1 MDRGHVIWIVLLSVI
16 PAGRPAGDICAS
28 CHANATCSF
37 LPDGSGRVCI
47 CMYGFIGNGRTLCQD
62 KDECQIGARNICGP
76 RAACHNTV
84 GSYTCTCMGGFRPS
98 NHRTSFTPND
108 GTYCQDIDECGRHP
122 AVCGEGAHCVNL
134 EGDFECRCLLGYR
147 AHNAS
152 DPFQPLRDKGSCKVV
167 DCGPPPAGEAV
178 RVLSTNGT
186 AYGSVVLM
194 GCKDGFLWRRGDN
207 SSTCGPDG
215 TWSRPAPLCQGRPAG
230 DICASC
236 HANAT
241 CSILP
246 DGSGRVCICMY
257 GFIGNGRTLCQDKD
271 ECQIGARKICGPRA
285 SCQNTVGS
293 YTCTCM
299 GGFRPSNH
307 RTSFT
312 PNDGTYCQDID
323 ECGRHPAVCGEGA
336 HCVNLEGDFECRCLL
351 GYRAHNAS
359 DPFQPLRDKGSCKLV
374 DCGPPPAGEA
384 VRVLSTNG
392 TAYGSVVLMGCKD
405 GFLWRRGDNSS
416 TCGPDGTWS
425 RPAPLC
431 QDIDECGRHPAVCGE
446 GARCVNLEGDFEC
459 RCLLGYRAHNASDPF
474 QPLRDKGSCKVVD
487 CGPPPAGEAVRVLS
501 TNGTAYGSVVLMG
514 CKDGFLWRRGD
525 NSSTCGPDGTWSR
538 PAPLCQEIQCGEPL
552 SKPHARM
559 LWDNG
564 TRVGSV
570 LHYQCEEGYRPS
582 TNRHSPSTNRSVCGE
597 DGQWEE
603 SDLRC
608 EARCRLTPSLAHA
621 EVAWYN
627 SSVTVHRCVDGY
639 RSSRGSSVSV
649 CGNAGQ
655 WQKATLKCIEIQC
668 GEPLSKPH
676 ARMLWDNG
684 TRVGSVLHYQCEE
697 GYRPSTNRHSPS
709 TNRSV
714 CGEDGQW
721 EESDLRCEARCGPAP
736 SLANAE
742 VAWYNS
748 SVTVHRCV
756 DGYRSSRGISVSV
769 CGNAGQW
776 QKATLKCTEVKPA
789 VNDLRVFNEKCLQWR
804 AEKNDVDK
812 EIYKVVFRGTRDYQ
826 GAFRHEKRQ
835 LLHSWDKWVDVC
847 LSLLPATNYTISVIA
862 LSTRF
867 TANITTSTSLQVPQA
882 PLVLYRELDA
892 PPATLRLRRS
902 AHTLDA
908 ISVYQVVVVP
918 LDGTVVFDCRSR
930 GIPGSAQGVPPSSQ
944 YITGQFPL
952 GHMNDTEMIFTVGD
966 GRFHGGFLNAPL
978 KRGTSYYVILRV
990 VSQWKEAFNSSCV
1003 LWAKVTGTSYVMR
1016 VSSLLAACSVGGL
1029 LLVVLLV
1036 YIYIGFFKRRESRL
1050 NSQ

>member
-28 CHANATCSF
+28 CHANATCSI
-37 LPDGSGRVCI
+37 PQDGSG
-47 CMYGFIGNGRTLCQD
+47 
-62 KDECQIGARNICGP
+62 
-76 RAACHNTV
+76 H
-84 GSYTCTCMGGFRPS
+84 
-98 NHRTSFTPND
+98 
-108 GTYCQDIDECGRHP
+108 
-122 AVCGEGAHCVNL
+122 
-134 EGDFECRCLLGYR
+134 
-147 AHNAS
+147 
-152 DPFQPLRDKGSCKVV
+152 
-167 DCGPPPAGEAV
+167 
-178 RVLSTNGT
+178 
-186 AYGSVVLM
+186 
-194 GCKDGFLWRRGDN
+194 
-207 SSTCGPDG
+207 
-215 TWSRPAPLCQGRPAG
+215 
-230 DICASC
+230 
-236 HANAT
+236 
-241 CSILP
+241 
-246 DGSGRVCICMY
+246 VCICMY

-285 SCQNTVGS
+285 ACHNTVGS
-293 YTCTCM
+293 YACTCM

-312 PNDGTYCQDID
+312 PNDGTY
-323 ECGRHPAVCGEGA
+323 
-336 HCVNLEGDFECRCLL
+336 
-351 GYRAHNAS
+351 
-359 DPFQPLRDKGSCKLV
+359 
-374 DCGPPPAGEA
+374 
-384 VRVLSTNG
+384 
-392 TAYGSVVLMGCKD
+392 
-405 GFLWRRGDNSS
+405 
-416 TCGPDGTWS
+416 
-425 RPAPLC
+425 C

-459 RCLLGYRAHNASDPF
+459 RCLLGYRAHNASDPL

-608 EARCRLTPSLAHA
+608 EELSCGTPLIVPGTKPLWDGRSSAGSKVLYMCSASYYLESGQVGAVSTCSETGEWGQVPLNCRARCGPAPSLAHA

-627 SSVTVHRCVDGY
+627 SSVTVHRCLDGY

-649 CGNAGQ
+649 CG
-655 WQKATLKCIEIQC
+655 K
-668 GEPLSKPH
+668 
-676 ARMLWDNG
+676 
-684 TRVGSVLHYQCEE
+684 
-697 GYRPSTNRHSPS
+697 
-709 TNRSV
+709 
-714 CGEDGQW
+714 
-721 EESDLRCEARCGPAP
+721 
-736 SLANAE
+736 
-742 VAWYNS
+742 
-748 SVTVHRCV
+748 
-756 DGYRSSRGISVSV
+756 
-769 CGNAGQW
+769 AGQW

-835 LLHSWDKWVDVC
+835 LLHSWDKWVEVC

-867 TANITTSTSLQVPQA
+867 TANITTNTSLQVPQA

-930 GIPGSAQGVPPSSQ
+930 GIPGSSQGVPPSSQ

-1003 LWAKVTGTSYVMR
+1003 LWAKVTDTSYVMR

-1036 YIYIGFFKRRESRL
+1036 YIYIWFFKRRESRL

>member
-16 PAGRPAGDICAS
+16 PAGRPAAGPPGDICAS
-28 CHANATCSF
+28 CHANATCSS

-47 CMYGFIGNGRTLCQD
+47 CMYGFIGNGRTFCQD
-62 KDECQIGARNICGP
+62 KDECQIGAGKICGP
-76 RAACHNTV
+76 RATCHNTV

-108 GTYCQDIDECGRHP
+108 GTY
-122 AVCGEGAHCVNL
+122 
-134 EGDFECRCLLGYR
+134 
-147 AHNAS
+147 
-152 DPFQPLRDKGSCKVV
+152 
-167 DCGPPPAGEAV
+167 
-178 RVLSTNGT
+178 
-186 AYGSVVLM
+186 
-194 GCKDGFLWRRGDN
+194 
-207 SSTCGPDG
+207 
-215 TWSRPAPLCQGRPAG
+215 
-230 DICASC
+230 
-236 HANAT
+236 
-241 CSILP
+241 
-246 DGSGRVCICMY
+246 
-257 GFIGNGRTLCQDKD
+257 
-271 ECQIGARKICGPRA
+271 
-285 SCQNTVGS
+285 
-293 YTCTCM
+293 
-299 GGFRPSNH
+299 
-307 RTSFT
+307 
-312 PNDGTYCQDID
+312 
-323 ECGRHPAVCGEGA
+323 
-336 HCVNLEGDFECRCLL
+336 
-351 GYRAHNAS
+351 
-359 DPFQPLRDKGSCKLV
+359 
-374 DCGPPPAGEA
+374 
-384 VRVLSTNG
+384 
-392 TAYGSVVLMGCKD
+392 
-405 GFLWRRGDNSS
+405 
-416 TCGPDGTWS
+416 
-425 RPAPLC
+425 C

-538 PAPLCQEIQCGEPL
+538 PAPLCQELSCGTPLIVPGTNRLWDGHSSAGSTVLYICSASYYPESGQGSVISTCSETGEWGHEPLNCRARCRLTPSLAHAEVAWYNSSVTVHRCVDGYRSSRGSSVSVCGNAGQWQKATLKCTEIQCGEPL

-721 EESDLRCEARCGPAP
+721 EESDLRCEELSCGTPLIVPGTKRMWDGRSSAGSKVLYMCSASYYPESGQGSVISTCSETGEWGHEPLNCRARCGPAP

-756 DGYRSSRGISVSV
+756 DGYRSSRGSSVSV

-835 LLHSWDKWVDVC
+835 LLHSWDKWVEVC

-918 LDGTVVFDCRSR
+918 LDRTVVFDCRSR
-930 GIPGSAQGVPPSSQ
+930 GIPGSSQGVPPSSQ

-966 GRFHGGFLNAPL
+966 GRFHGGFFNAPL

-1016 VSSLLAACSVGGL
+1016 VSSLLAAGSVGGL
-1029 LLVVLLV
+1029 LLVVLLG
-1036 YIYIGFFKRRESRL
+1036 YIYIWFFKRRESRL

>member
-28 CHANATCSF
+28 CHANATCSI
-37 LPDGSGRVCI
+37 PQDGSGHVCI

-62 KDECQIGARNICGP
+62 KDECQIGARKICGP

-84 GSYTCTCMGGFRPS
+84 GSYACTCMGGFRPS

-122 AVCGEGAHCVNL
+122 AVCGEGARCVNL

-152 DPFQPLRDKGSCKVV
+152 DPLQPLRDKGSCKVV

-215 TWSRPAPLCQGRPAG
+215 TWSRPAPLCQ
-230 DICASC
+230 
-236 HANAT
+236 
-241 CSILP
+241 
-246 DGSGRVCICMY
+246 V
-257 GFIGNGRTLCQDKD
+257 
-271 ECQIGARKICGPRA
+271 
-285 SCQNTVGS
+285 
-293 YTCTCM
+293 
-299 GGFRPSNH
+299 
-307 RTSFT
+307 
-312 PNDGTYCQDID
+312 
-323 ECGRHPAVCGEGA
+323 
-336 HCVNLEGDFECRCLL
+336 
-351 GYRAHNAS
+351 
-359 DPFQPLRDKGSCKLV
+359 V

-384 VRVLSTNG
+384 VQVLSTNG

-405 GFLWRRGDNSS
+405 GF
-416 TCGPDGTWS
+416 
-425 RPAPLC
+425 
-431 QDIDECGRHPAVCGE
+431 Q
-446 GARCVNLEGDFEC
+446 
-459 RCLLGYRAHNASDPF
+459 
-474 QPLRDKGSCKVVD
+474 
-487 CGPPPAGEAVRVLS
+487 
-501 TNGTAYGSVVLMG
+501 
-514 CKDGFLWRRGD
+514 WRRGD

-608 EARCRLTPSLAHA
+608 EEVSCGIPLIVPGTKWMWDSRSSAGSKVLYMCSASYYPESGQGSFISTCSETGEWGHVPLNCRARCRLTPSLAHA

-721 EESDLRCEARCGPAP
+721 EESDLRCEELSCGTPLIVPGTKPLWDGRSSAGSKVLYMCSASYYLESGQVGAVSTCSETGEWGQVPLNCRARCGPAP
-736 SLANAE
+736 SLAHAE

-748 SVTVHRCV
+748 SVTVHRCL
-756 DGYRSSRGISVSV
+756 DGYRSSRGSSVSV
-769 CGNAGQW
+769 CGKAGQW

-835 LLHSWDKWVDVC
+835 LLHSWDKWVEVC

-867 TANITTSTSLQVPQA
+867 TANITTNTSLQVPQA

-930 GIPGSAQGVPPSSQ
+930 GIPGSSQGVPPSSQ

-1003 LWAKVTGTSYVMR
+1003 LWAKVTDTSYVMR

-1036 YIYIGFFKRRESRL
+1036 YIYIWFFKRRESRL

>member
-16 PAGRPAGDICAS
+16 PAGRPAAWPAGDICAS
-28 CHANATCSF
+28 CHAHATCSI
-37 LPDGSGRVCI
+37 LPDGSGHACI
-47 CMYGFIGNGRTLCQD
+47 CMYGFIGNGRSLCQD
-62 KDECQIGARNICGP
+62 KDECQIGARKICGP
-76 RAACHNTV
+76 HAACHNTV

-98 NHRTSFTPND
+98 NHRTTFTPND
-108 GTYCQDIDECGRHP
+108 GTY
-122 AVCGEGAHCVNL
+122 
-134 EGDFECRCLLGYR
+134 
-147 AHNAS
+147 
-152 DPFQPLRDKGSCKVV
+152 
-167 DCGPPPAGEAV
+167 
-178 RVLSTNGT
+178 
-186 AYGSVVLM
+186 
-194 GCKDGFLWRRGDN
+194 
-207 SSTCGPDG
+207 
-215 TWSRPAPLCQGRPAG
+215 
-230 DICASC
+230 
-236 HANAT
+236 
-241 CSILP
+241 
-246 DGSGRVCICMY
+246 
-257 GFIGNGRTLCQDKD
+257 
-271 ECQIGARKICGPRA
+271 
-285 SCQNTVGS
+285 
-293 YTCTCM
+293 
-299 GGFRPSNH
+299 
-307 RTSFT
+307 
-312 PNDGTYCQDID
+312 
-323 ECGRHPAVCGEGA
+323 
-336 HCVNLEGDFECRCLL
+336 
-351 GYRAHNAS
+351 
-359 DPFQPLRDKGSCKLV
+359 
-374 DCGPPPAGEA
+374 
-384 VRVLSTNG
+384 
-392 TAYGSVVLMGCKD
+392 
-405 GFLWRRGDNSS
+405 
-416 TCGPDGTWS
+416 
-425 RPAPLC
+425 C

-582 TNRHSPSTNRSVCGE
+582 TNRHSPSTNRSVCGV

-608 EARCRLTPSLAHA
+608 EEVSCGIPLIVPGTKRMWDGRSSAGSKVLYMCSASYYPESGQGSFNSTCSETGEWGHVPLNCRARCRLTPSLAHA

-714 CGEDGQW
+714 CGVDGQW
-721 EESDLRCEARCGPAP
+721 EESDLRCEELSCGIPLIVPGTKRMWDGRSSAGNKVLYMCSASYYPESGQGSFNSTCSETGEWGHVPLNCRARCGPAP

-835 LLHSWDKWVDVC
+835 LLHSWDKWVEVC

-862 LSTRF
+862 SSTRF

-918 LDGTVVFDCRSR
+918 LDGTVVFECRSR
-930 GIPGSAQGVPPSSQ
+930 GIPGSSQGVPPSSQ

-966 GRFHGGFLNAPL
+966 GRFHGGFFNAPL
-978 KRGTSYYVILRV
+978 KRGTNYYVILRV

-1016 VSSLLAACSVGGL
+1016 VSSLLAAGSVGGL
-1029 LLVVLLV
+1029 LLVVLLG
-1036 YIYIGFFKRRESRL
+1036 YIYIWFFKRRESRL

>member
-16 PAGRPAGDICAS
+16 PGRPAGDICAS
-28 CHANATCSF
+28 CHANATCSI
-37 LPDGSGRVCI
+37 PQDGSGHVCI

-62 KDECQIGARNICGP
+62 KDECQIGARKICGP

-84 GSYTCTCMGGFRPS
+84 GSYACTCMGGFRPS

-122 AVCGEGAHCVNL
+122 AVCGEGARCVNL

-152 DPFQPLRDKGSCKVV
+152 DPLQPLRDKGSCKVV

-215 TWSRPAPLCQGRPAG
+215 TWSRPAPLCQ
-230 DICASC
+230 
-236 HANAT
+236 
-241 CSILP
+241 
-246 DGSGRVCICMY
+246 V
-257 GFIGNGRTLCQDKD
+257 
-271 ECQIGARKICGPRA
+271 
-285 SCQNTVGS
+285 
-293 YTCTCM
+293 
-299 GGFRPSNH
+299 
-307 RTSFT
+307 
-312 PNDGTYCQDID
+312 
-323 ECGRHPAVCGEGA
+323 
-336 HCVNLEGDFECRCLL
+336 
-351 GYRAHNAS
+351 
-359 DPFQPLRDKGSCKLV
+359 V

-384 VRVLSTNG
+384 VQVLSTNG

-405 GFLWRRGDNSS
+405 GF
-416 TCGPDGTWS
+416 
-425 RPAPLC
+425 
-431 QDIDECGRHPAVCGE
+431 Q
-446 GARCVNLEGDFEC
+446 
-459 RCLLGYRAHNASDPF
+459 
-474 QPLRDKGSCKVVD
+474 
-487 CGPPPAGEAVRVLS
+487 
-501 TNGTAYGSVVLMG
+501 
-514 CKDGFLWRRGD
+514 WRRGD

-608 EARCRLTPSLAHA
+608 EEVSCGTPLIVPGTKPMWDGRSSAGSKVLYMCSASYYPESGQGSFTSTCSETGEWGHVPLNCRARCRLTPSLAHA

-721 EESDLRCEARCGPAP
+721 EESDLRCEELSCGTPLIVPGTKPLWDGRSSAGSKVLYMCSASYYLESGQVGAVSTCSETGEWGQVPLNCRARCGPAP
-736 SLANAE
+736 SLAHAE

-748 SVTVHRCV
+748 SVTVHRCL
-756 DGYRSSRGISVSV
+756 DGYRSSRGSSVSV
-769 CGNAGQW
+769 CGKAGQW

-835 LLHSWDKWVDVC
+835 LLHSWDKWVEVC

-867 TANITTSTSLQVPQA
+867 TANITTNTSLQVPQA

-930 GIPGSAQGVPPSSQ
+930 GIPGSSQGVPPSSQ

-1003 LWAKVTGTSYVMR
+1003 LWAKVTDTSYVMR

-1036 YIYIGFFKRRESRL
+1036 YIYIWFFKRRESRL

>member
-1 MDRGHVIWIVLLSVI
+1 
-16 PAGRPAGDICAS
+16 
-28 CHANATCSF
+28 
-37 LPDGSGRVCI
+37 
-47 CMYGFIGNGRTLCQD
+47 MYGFIGNGRTLCQD
-62 KDECQIGARNICGP
+62 KDECQIGARKICGP

-84 GSYTCTCMGGFRPS
+84 GSYACTCMGGFRPS

-122 AVCGEGAHCVNL
+122 AVCGEGARCVNL

-152 DPFQPLRDKGSCKVV
+152 DPLQPLRDKGSCKVV

-215 TWSRPAPLCQGRPAG
+215 TWSRPAPLCQ
-230 DICASC
+230 
-236 HANAT
+236 
-241 CSILP
+241 
-246 DGSGRVCICMY
+246 V
-257 GFIGNGRTLCQDKD
+257 
-271 ECQIGARKICGPRA
+271 
-285 SCQNTVGS
+285 
-293 YTCTCM
+293 
-299 GGFRPSNH
+299 
-307 RTSFT
+307 
-312 PNDGTYCQDID
+312 
-323 ECGRHPAVCGEGA
+323 
-336 HCVNLEGDFECRCLL
+336 
-351 GYRAHNAS
+351 
-359 DPFQPLRDKGSCKLV
+359 V

-384 VRVLSTNG
+384 VQVLSTNG

-405 GFLWRRGDNSS
+405 GF
-416 TCGPDGTWS
+416 
-425 RPAPLC
+425 
-431 QDIDECGRHPAVCGE
+431 Q
-446 GARCVNLEGDFEC
+446 
-459 RCLLGYRAHNASDPF
+459 
-474 QPLRDKGSCKVVD
+474 
-487 CGPPPAGEAVRVLS
+487 
-501 TNGTAYGSVVLMG
+501 
-514 CKDGFLWRRGD
+514 WRRGD

-608 EARCRLTPSLAHA
+608 EEVSCGIPLIVPGTKWMWDSRSSAGSKVLYMCSASYYPESGQGSFISTCSETGEWGHVPLNCRARCRLTPSLAHA

-721 EESDLRCEARCGPAP
+721 EESDLRCEEVSCGTPLIVPGTKPMWDGRSSAGSKVLYMCSASYYPESGQGSFTSTCSETGEWGHVPLNCRARCRLTP
-736 SLANAE
+736 SLAHAE

-756 DGYRSSRGISVSV
+756 DGYRSSRGSSVSV
-769 CGNAGQW
+769 CGNAGQWQKATLKCIEIQCGEPLSKPHARMLWDNGTRVGSVLHYQCEEGYRPSTNRHSPSTNRSVCGEDGQWEESDLRCEELSCGTPLIVPGTKPLWDGRSSAGSKVLYMCSASYYLESGQVGAVSTCSETGEWGQVPLNCRARCGPAPSLAHAEVAWYNSSVTVHRCLDGYRSSRGSSVSVCGKAGQW

-835 LLHSWDKWVDVC
+835 LLHSWDKWVEVC

-867 TANITTSTSLQVPQA
+867 TANITTNTSLQVPQA

-930 GIPGSAQGVPPSSQ
+930 GIPGSSQGVPPSSQ

-1003 LWAKVTGTSYVMR
+1003 LWAKVTDTSYVMR

-1036 YIYIGFFKRRESRL
+1036 YIYIWFFKRRESRL